1 MAAIWDTQVKGQCF
15 SSHVTYLAGYVGFGE
30 RTPKVVDCD
39 ANVTKDSMLSPILF
53 AQVSSQI
60 QGLCRTYLRYAKGI
74 PIFIIYR
81 LQMNVRT
88 KVALCFL
95 MGLGVL

>member
-39 ANVTKDSMLSPILF
+39 ADVTKDSMLLPILF
-53 AQVSSQI
+53 AQV
-60 QGLCRTYLRYAKGI
+60 
-74 PIFIIYR
+74 
-81 LQMNVRT
+81 
-88 KVALCFL
+88 
-95 MGLGVL
+95 